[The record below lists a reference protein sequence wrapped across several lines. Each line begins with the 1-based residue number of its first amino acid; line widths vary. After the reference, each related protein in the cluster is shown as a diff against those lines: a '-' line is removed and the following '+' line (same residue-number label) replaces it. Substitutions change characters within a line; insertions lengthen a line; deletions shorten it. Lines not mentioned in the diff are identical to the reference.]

1 MAYQSEYALENEM
14 MNQLEQL
21 GYERVTIRDNKQLL
35 DNFRTILNERH
46 ADKLE
51 GNP

>member
-21 GYERVTIRDNKQLL
+21 G
-35 DNFRTILNERH
+35 
-46 ADKLE
+46 
-51 GNP
+51 